1 MATEYEWKFQGTDA
15 LLEAI
20 DQAFPVPFEKLSME
34 TVYYDTRSLAL
45 SALGYTLRKRQEN
58 GIFVCTLKTPA
69 GNARGE
75 WEQVCDCIET
85 FVANL
90 PTLGAPDISGLTE
103 TGLIPIC
110 GAKFTRIAKTLTL
123 PEGVVELAL
132 DRGYLT
138 GGNQKTPLFEVEVEL
153 KSGTEQLCDGFAKE
167 LAERFSL
174 TPEKKSKFRRALDL
188 YKGE

>member
-1 MATEYEWKFQGTDA
+1 M
-15 LLEAI
+15 
-20 DQAFPVPFEKLSME
+20 
-34 TVYYDTRSLAL
+34 
-45 SALGYTLRKRQEN
+45 
-58 GIFVCTLKTPA
+58 
-69 GNARGE
+69 
-75 WEQVCDCIET
+75 
-85 FVANL
+85 ANL

-103 TGLIPIC
+103 TELIPIC

-153 KSGTEQLCDGFAKE
+153 KSGTEQLCDAFAKE